1 MVGFLGTL
9 SQGPAKDLLSQRR
22 GGQRSDAGIAGRRS
36 VRKISLSR
44 SFTHTESQDCKS
56 TCLVLGHES
65 TIVRIPVFDLLQC
78 KCAVGNRREFAM
90 NRNLILQKGRF
101 RNRSWGSSNSSTC
114 LLKTGCK
121 TIDMHNS
128 SSSSGSHQKRD
139 LRSNVHGKIGP
150 GLCGPW
156 PVCLST
162 NWTGVGV
169 KVRSEYAKLG
179 ADSPN

>member
-1 MVGFLGTL
+1 V
-9 SQGPAKDLLSQRR
+9 
-22 GGQRSDAGIAGRRS
+22 S
-36 VRKISLSR
+36 VRSLSR
-44 SFTHTESQDCKS
+44 SLTHTKSQDCKS

-65 TIVRIPVFDLLQC
+65 RIVRIPVFDLLQC
-78 KCAVGNRREFAM
+78 KCAVGNRRGFAM
-90 NRNLILQKGRF
+90 NRDLVLQEGRF
-101 RNRSWGSSNSSTC
+101 GNRSWGSSNSSSC

-128 SSSSGSHQKRD
+128 SSSWGSHQTRD
-139 LRSNVHGKIGP
+139 QMFTGKSGP

>member
-1 MVGFLGTL
+1 MVAFLGTL

-22 GGQRSDAGIAGRRS
+22 GGQRSDAGIAGRRRS
-36 VRKISLSR
+36 VPEDLSLSR
-44 SFTHTESQDCKS
+44 SFTHAESQDCKS

-90 NRNLILQKGRF
+90 NRNLVLQEGRF

-128 SSSSGSHQKRD
+128 SSSWGSHQNKGSEIKCSRE
-139 LRSNVHGKIGP
+139 NPVQGCVGHGLFVSP
-150 GLCGPW
+150 RTGLEL
-156 PVCLST
+156 V
-162 NWTGVGV
+162 
-169 KVRSEYAKLG
+169 
-179 ADSPN
+179 